1 MANLSD
7 LANKSLSSTNQ
18 LQLSATDVQTDSKAG
33 VAVRQPQ
40 PIVEPVEDLDFVL
53 ILQEQRMHP
62 EPCIRDI
69 IDAFEPLSILRIYDG
84 KGLERIKSAPIFDER
99 YLVLFE
105 TKRGFKDSI
114 TYINFSTMFPVILCD
129 TPTQVDEIKEMCVAS
144 KLSYRIYHHQYLK
157 EDAYAQI
164 AELAGY
170 EPSVSFCETLIRT
183 TGLNPTRVVSGMA
196 ALAGKKLTAKNVT
209 KYVDKYVYVSAVDV
223 VMGLLQMFKSK
234 RHCQR
239 TVEYLVKNRN
249 WYNKY
254 VKQSVVDIVNQLV
267 DVSTAMLSGE
277 ITSQNMLTYAE
288 EHHIS
293 RRQMMFADNVFR
305 SVSLVELLA
314 LKSFVER
321 ASIMEVA
328 LKLC

>member
-18 LQLSATDVQTDSKAG
+18 LQLSATGSQTNSKAG
-33 VAVRQPQ
+33 VAVRQP
-40 PIVEPVEDLDFVL
+40 PLSAEPVEDLNFVL

-62 EPCIRDI
+62 DPCLKGI
-69 IDAFEPLSILRIYDG
+69 INAFEPLSILRIYDG
-84 KGLERIKSAPIFDER
+84 KGLEKIKAAPIFDER

-105 TKRGFKDSI
+105 TKRGFKDST
-114 TYINFSTMFPVILCD
+114 TYINFATMFPVILCD
-129 TPTQVDEIKEMCVAS
+129 TPTMVDEIKELCVAS
-144 KLSYRIYHHQYLK
+144 RLPYRIFHHQYLK

-223 VMGLLQMFKSK
+223 VMGLLRMFKSK

-239 TVEYLVKNRN
+239 TVDYLVKNRN

-254 VKQSVVDIVNQLV
+254 IKQSMVDIVDQLIE
-267 DVSTAMLSGE
+267 VSSAMLSGE
-277 ITSQNMLTYAE
+277 ITTQNMLAYAE

-293 RRQMMFADNVFR
+293 RRRMMFADNVFR

-314 LKSFVER
+314 LKNFVEE